1 MVPIIKERS
10 KRKEGD
16 DALQWMEG
24 CAQGR
29 PYDPVMAQIGFA
41 AVSLHST
48 ADMLTQVL
56 YDLCERVELIHALRE
71 EVASVVQGE
80 GLTVSTL
87 HKLQLM
93 DSTLKESQRLKPSLL
108 GERHMA
114 FLSKQQAFTN
124 NSPKAAMQRIAQDTV
139 TLSDGTTIPKDSC
152 TVVASTRMRD
162 PGVYSDPETFDAYRF
177 LKLRQT
183 SDQETYAQ
191 ATTPSPEHMG
201 WGLGKHACPGRALV
215 VTEIKIAL
223 CHILMKYD
231 IKLRDG
237 IRPQPARH
245 GIVFAADGSTEI
257 MIRRRKDYSS
267 MWLESR
273 SGSIGDHG
281 RDAREKVAL

>member
-1 MVPIIKERS
+1 MAPILKERS

-48 ADMLTQVL
+48 ADSLTQVL
-56 YDLCERVELIHALRE
+56 YDLCERVELVHALRE
-71 EVASVVQGE
+71 EVASVIQGE

-108 GERHMA
+108 GEWRMA
-114 FLSKQQAFTN
+114 SLPIQQTCTN
-124 NSPKAAMQRIAQDTV
+124 NNPQAAMQRIAEDTV
-139 TLSDGTTIPKDSC
+139 TLSDGTTIPKGSC

-162 PGVYSDPETFDAYRF
+162 PAVYSDPETFDAYRF

-215 VTEIKIAL
+215 VTEIKVAL
-223 CHILMKYD
+223 CHILLKYD
-231 IKLRDG
+231 IKLREG

-257 MIRRRKDYSS
+257 MIRRRKDYNST
-267 MWLESR
+267 WLEEQV
-273 SGSIGDHG
+273 G
-281 RDAREKVAL
+281 